1 MNKIIIFL
9 ISLAFAGSLVII
21 NPVPAQGEVGGSAMK
36 ASIDTQLNAAAG
48 TKGADYPS
56 PVDPRYTVVFIIR
69 ILLTFLG
76 TVFLCLM
83 IYAGFLWMTAGGSEE
98 KAEKAKKLIYQSVIG
113 LIIIF
118 AAYSITI
125 FAFKI
130 AVNYFLDPIGGGSMI
145 KPDLP

>member
-1 MNKIIIFL
+1 MHKLIIFL
-9 ISLAFAGSLVII
+9 ISLAFVGSLVIV
-21 NPVPAQGEVGGSAMK
+21 NPVLATSGVGGSSIQT
-36 ASIDTQLNAAAG
+36 SIDTQLKAAAG
-48 TKGADYPS
+48 TDGADYPD

-69 ILLTFLG
+69 ILLTLLG
-76 TVFLCLM
+76 TLFVCL
-83 IYAGFLWMTAGGSEE
+83 IVYAGFLWMTAGGSEE

-130 AVNYFLDPIGGGSMI
+130 AVNYFLGPIGGGTLM
-145 KPDLP
+145 KPILP